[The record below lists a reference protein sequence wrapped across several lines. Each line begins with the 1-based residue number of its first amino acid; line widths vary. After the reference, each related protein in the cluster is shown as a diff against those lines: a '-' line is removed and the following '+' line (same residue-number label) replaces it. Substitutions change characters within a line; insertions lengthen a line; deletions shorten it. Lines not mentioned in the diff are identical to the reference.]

1 MVQGP
6 SSRFNRKN
14 LSVIFVLLMLG
25 TGIIATTSSL
35 AKLANATTA
44 PSGAYFD
51 HVVVVMM
58 ENHSINNTYGVSVAP
73 NSWSS
78 SSRTCLGNCTYF
90 DSFAG
95 SNGLAEQYTIG
106 NVNGTSLGSYIA
118 ITSGY
123 GNTPQACNSYQGGS
137 SQCPLFQVPNIVDSL
152 ESAGLSWKAYMEG
165 YPVSSGCYK
174 NDAPAPYYYTFVHNP
189 FLYYSNIA
197 NNAARCS
204 HIVNAN
210 SDHVSQSACWPSGVP
225 NDDLFIND
233 LNNPSTAANYMWL
246 SPNNIDN
253 AHDCNDVS
261 VANAWLNLM
270 VPEILNSAVF
280 KTERSALFVTFDESG
295 CTYSGCPPPVPQLYS
310 VWASSPANPTT
321 AAGFKST
328 SPYTT
333 YSPLRTIE
341 QNWGLAS
348 LTSND
353 ASAAP
358 MTEFFTTT
366 TPPAPLSTS
375 FTYSPSLPEAGQQVT
390 FTASASGGTTPYS
403 FSWSFGDG
411 STGSGRSVTHT
422 YSSAGSFTVILIV
435 KDSALPQQTATSQQT
450 VSVTSPPPPLTASF
464 TFSPSSPQ
472 AGQQVAFTASTSG
485 GTTPYVYSWSFG
497 DGSSGTGASA
507 AHTYSSAGTFNV
519 ALTTRDSG
527 SPQQTANSQQPVTV
541 TITTLTASFSYDPS
555 SPQVGQVVTFTAS
568 ASGGSSPYAFNWNF
582 GGGSTAVGSSA
593 NHAYSFSRGFYA
605 GRIVNEYSVSKAHGR
620 HRQNV

>member
-1 MVQGP
+1 MTRQT
-6 SSRFNRKN
+6 RKAYIRN
-14 LSVIFVLLMLG
+14 TLLTLLVLLLALG
-25 TGIIATTSSL
+25 VSASPQIAKQAFANTSSPI
-35 AKLANATTA
+35 TT
-44 PSGAYFD
+44 GTYFD

-78 SSRTCLGNCTYF
+78 SSSSCLGNCTYF

-165 YPVSSGCYK
+165 YPVSSGCYG

-189 FLYYSNIA
+189 FLYYSDIA

-341 QNWGLAS
+341 ENWGLAS
-348 LTSND
+348 LTSYD
-353 ASAAP
+353 ASATP

-366 TPPAPLSTS
+366 TPPLTAS
-375 FTYSPSLPEAGQQVT
+375 FTYSPSNPAPLLPVT
-390 FTASASGGTTPYS
+390 FTANATGGMQPYS
-403 FSWSFGDG
+403 YNWNFGDG
-411 STGSGRSVTHT
+411 STDSGQSVNHSYLLPGT
-422 YSSAGSFTVILIV
+422 YTVTL
-435 KDSALPQQTATSQQT
+435 T
-450 VSVTSPPPPLTASF
+450 VGDANG
-464 TFSPSSPQ
+464 
-472 AGQQVAFTASTSG
+472 ATASTS
-485 GTTPYVYSWSFG
+485 
-497 DGSSGTGASA
+497 
-507 AHTYSSAGTFNV
+507 
-519 ALTTRDSG
+519 
-527 SPQQTANSQQPVTV
+527 QTVTV
-541 TITTLTASFSYDPS
+541 
-555 SPQVGQVVTFTAS
+555 
-568 ASGGSSPYAFNWNF
+568 
-582 GGGSTAVGSSA
+582 
-593 NHAYSFSRGFYA
+593 
-605 GRIVNEYSVSKAHGR
+605 SVPLLQGL
-620 HRQNV
+620 